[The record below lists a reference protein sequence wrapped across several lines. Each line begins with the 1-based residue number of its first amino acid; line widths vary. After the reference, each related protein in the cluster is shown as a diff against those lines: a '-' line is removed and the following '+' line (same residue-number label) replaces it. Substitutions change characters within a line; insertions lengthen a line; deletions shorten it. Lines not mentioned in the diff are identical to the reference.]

1 MCLAIPMQLVDRQE
15 LEGTVE
21 LGGVRRAV
29 SLALCPEAG
38 LGEFLLIHAGY
49 AIGVVDEE
57 EARETLK
64 LITEVID
71 ATEATL

>member
-1 MCLAIPMQLVDRQE
+1 MQLVERQE

-29 SLALCPEAG
+29 GLALCPEAEVG
-38 LGEFLLIHAGY
+38 NFLLIHAGY

-57 EARETLK
+57 EARETLA
-64 LITEVID
+64 LLEQVID
-71 ATEATL
+71 DMEEP